1 MDRPFRPPD
10 EAAQPNSQP
19 PNGERLLLTP
29 EEVGEV
35 LRVGRCT
42 VYDLIRTRALVS
54 VKIGRRRL
62 VPVTG
67 LHAYIESLS
76 DPDAA

>member
-1 MDRPFRPPD
+1 MDHPLRPPD
-10 EAAQPNSQP
+10 EAVEPAPKP
-19 PNGERLLLTP
+19 PIQERLLLTP
-29 EEVGEV
+29 EEAAEV

-42 VYDLIRTRALVS
+42 VFDLMRSRALAS